1 MEMECIVGE
10 PVREAERLGV
20 PVPTLST
27 IYSLLKGLQLKTKE
41 AKGLWKTTFRRRQSL
56 QVMVH
61 NRHTALEGAVCY
73 DGESDL
79 A

>member
-1 MEMECIVGE
+1 MECIVGE

-41 AKGLWKTTFRRRQSL
+41 AKGLWKPHF
-56 QVMVH
+56 
-61 NRHTALEGAVCY
+61 E
-73 DGESDL
+73 DGNPYK
-79 A
+79 